1 MAARRSE
8 YRLESRLIDWG
19 TRTVWVVAVIAKKT
33 PTEVRSIQGQR
44 AAKVNANGTSLYLGR
59 VLKWAADVRWRDGLA
74 IAFTTGAVAGSAV
87 VVVMAM
93 RENNNALVVLASVAA
108 LLTVAGQTAIR
119 REMVQRQSES
129 RKYWFSSSPRGLAE
143 VDADLQFMEGNAR
156 LASLLAIKET
166 EVPGRPLTAFFDDH
180 DVEGI
185 VSEFKRLLDGAVGT
199 IESDDLA
206 IRSDTTRIWLHWR
219 ATAVRRRNGSFEHFV
234 ITFEDSTQKHLAEE
248 AAHANLAELE
258 KLNHM
263 KTEFTSMV
271 SHEFRTALT
280 GIQGMSELIN
290 GGAMKP
296 AEVHEYSGYIF
307 QEAERVNRLITD
319 MLDLDRLE
327 AGKMKLQMSPIDLN
341 AVVEGVAVRSS
352 VVSAQHT
359 IRTELEANVPMVLGD
374 SDRLVQVVT
383 NLVSNAIKYSPEGG
397 EVLMSTH
404 FANGAVDVS
413 ITDHGVGIPADFVDR
428 LFGRF
433 ERYEKSPS
441 KVIGTGLG
449 LAIARQI
456 IEMHRGKIW
465 VESAEGSG
473 SAFHFTIPAVVSTP
487 TEVKTPPGQLRA
499 VA

>member
-1 MAARRSE
+1 MAASGE
-8 YRLESRLIDWG
+8 DTSAAG
-19 TRTVWVVAVIAKKT
+19 
-33 PTEVRSIQGQR
+33 PSIQGQR
-44 AAKVNANGTSLYLGR
+44 ASRTKAKGTSRFLGR
-59 VLKWAADVRWRDGLA
+59 VLPWVADVRWRDGLA
-74 IAFTTGAVAGSAV
+74 IAFTAGAVAGSAAV
-87 VVVMAM
+87 VAEAL
-93 RENNNALVVLASVAA
+93 RENNDAVVILAAVAA

-119 REMVQRQSES
+119 REMLQRLAES
-129 RKYWFSSSPRGLAE
+129 RKYWFRSSPRGLAE
-143 VDADLQFMEGNAR
+143 VDADLQFMEGNSR
-156 LASLLAIKET
+156 LASLLAIE
-166 EVPGRPLTAFFDDH
+166 EMDLPGRRLTAFFDDH
-180 DVEGI
+180 DVVGI
-185 VSEFKRLLDGAVGT
+185 VSQFGQLLDGAVGT

-206 IRSDTTRIWLHWR
+206 IRSDNARIWLHWR
-219 ATAVRRRNGSFEHFV
+219 ATAVRRRNGSFQHFV
-234 ITFEDSTQKHLAEE
+234 ITFEDSTQKHVAEE

-258 KLNHM
+258 KLNRM

-290 GGAMKP
+290 GGEMKP

-327 AGKMKLQMSPIDLN
+327 AGKMKLQMSPMDLN
-341 AVVEGVAVRSS
+341 AVVERVAVRSS
-352 VVSAQHT
+352 VVSSKHR
-359 IRTELEANVPMVLGD
+359 IRTELEANLPMVMGD
-374 SDRLVQVVT
+374 SDRLIQVIT

-413 ITDHGVGIPADFVDR
+413 IRDHGVGIPADFVGR

-433 ERYEKSPS
+433 ERYEKTPS

-456 IEMHRGKIW
+456 IEMHGGKIW

-473 SAFHFTIPAVVSTP
+473 SVFHFAIPAVVSVLP
-487 TEVKTPPGQLRA
+487 EAKRPISQLRA

>member
-1 MAARRSE
+1 MSAMGQDTPPNSQTIQRQ
-8 YRLESRLIDWG
+8 G
-19 TRTVWVVAVIAKKT
+19 GPKAK
-33 PTEVRSIQGQR
+33 
-44 AAKVNANGTSLYLGR
+44 ANRIHRWLGR
-59 VLKWAADVRWRDGLA
+59 LLAWFADVRWRDGLA
-74 IAFTTGAVAGSAV
+74 IAFTAGAVAGSVAV
-87 VVVMAM
+87 VAKAVSEDSNTLVILA
-93 RENNNALVVLASVAA
+93 ALAA
-108 LLTVAGQTAIR
+108 LLTVAGQFAIR
-119 REMVQRQSES
+119 REMVQRQAES

-143 VDADLQFMEGNAR
+143 VDSELQFMEGNSR
-156 LASLLAIKET
+156 LASLLAVKEA
-166 EVPGRPLTAFFDDH
+166 ELPGTRLTAFFDDH
-180 DVEGI
+180 EVAEI
-185 VSEFKRLLDGAVGT
+185 VFEFKRLIDGTVGT

-206 IRSDTTRIWLHWR
+206 IRSDSTRIWLHWR

-234 ITFEDSTQKHLAEE
+234 MTFEDSTQKHLAEE

-258 KLNHM
+258 KLDHM

-290 GGAMKP
+290 GGAMSP

-327 AGKMKLQMSPIDLN
+327 AGKMKLQVSPMDLN

-352 VVSAQHT
+352 VVTSRHT
-359 IRTELEANVPMVLGD
+359 IRTKLEANLPMVMGD
-374 SDRLVQVVT
+374 MDRLVQVVT
-383 NLVSNAIKYSPEGG
+383 NLVSNAIKYSPAGG
-397 EVLMSTH
+397 EILLSTRLV
-404 FANGAVDVS
+404 NGSVDVS
-413 ITDHGVGIPADFVDR
+413 IRDHGVGIPADFVDR

-456 IEMHRGKIW
+456 IEMHSGKIW

-473 SAFHFTIPAVVSTP
+473 SVFHFTIPAVATPVPEAKKPVS
-487 TEVKTPPGQLRA
+487 QLSA

>member
-1 MAARRSE
+1 MSATAKRAHRFV
-8 YRLESRLIDWG
+8 SR
-19 TRTVWVVAVIAKKT
+19 VVAW
-33 PTEVRSIQGQR
+33 S
-44 AAKVNANGTSLYLGR
+44 S
-59 VLKWAADVRWRDGLA
+59 DVRWRDGLA
-74 IAFTTGAVAGSAV
+74 IAFTAGAVGGSAAV
-87 VVVMAM
+87 VIEGL
-93 RENNNALVVLASVAA
+93 RERDSTLVILGALAA
-108 LLTVAGQTAIR
+108 LLAVAGQTEIR
-119 REMVQRQSES
+119 REMIQRQAES
-129 RKYWFSSSPRGLAE
+129 RRYWFSSSPRGLAE
-143 VDADLQFMEGNAR
+143 VDADLRFMEGNSR
-156 LASLLAIKET
+156 LASLLAIT
-166 EVPGRPLTAFFDDH
+166 EMDLPGARLTAFFDDNEA
-180 DVEGI
+180 VGI
-185 VSEFKRLLDGAVGT
+185 VSQFSRLLDGAVGT

-206 IRSDTTRIWLHWR
+206 IRGDNTRIWLHWR

-234 ITFEDSTQKHLAEE
+234 ITFEDSTHKHLAEE

-290 GGAMKP
+290 GGQMNP
-296 AEVHEYSGYIF
+296 VEVHEYSGYIF

-327 AGKMKLQMSPIDLN
+327 AGKMKLQMSPIDLK

-352 VVSAQHT
+352 VVSSEHR
-359 IRTELEANVPMVLGD
+359 IRTELEAHVPMVLGD
-374 SDRLVQVVT
+374 TDRLVQVVT
-383 NLVSNAIKYSPEGG
+383 NLVSNAIKYSPEG
-397 EVLMSTH
+397 EEIVLSTH
-404 FANGAVDVS
+404 SANGAVEVS
-413 ITDHGVGIPADFVDR
+413 IRDHGVGIPADFVDR

-456 IEMHRGKIW
+456 IEMHSGKIW
-465 VESAEGSG
+465 VESAEGIG
-473 SAFHFTIPAVVSTP
+473 SVFHFTIPAVVTALPDATRPKSQP
-487 TEVKTPPGQLRA
+487 RA

>member
-1 MAARRSE
+1 M
-8 YRLESRLIDWG
+8 WPVG
-19 TRTVWVVAVIAKKT
+19 VIAKNA
-33 PTEVRSIQGQR
+33 PADVRSIQGQR
-44 AAKVNANGTSLYLGR
+44 SSR
-59 VLKWAADVRWRDGLA
+59 VKASGPSRFLRRVVDWAADVRWRDGLA
-74 IAFTTGAVAGSAV
+74 IAFTAGAVAGLVTLVFKAL
-87 VVVMAM
+87 
-93 RENNNALVVLASVAA
+93 RENDDALAILAAVGAA
-108 LLTVAGQTAIR
+108 LTIAGQAAIR
-119 REMVQRQSES
+119 REMVQRQAES

-143 VDADLQFMEGNAR
+143 VDSNLQFMEGNAR
-156 LASLLAIKET
+156 LASLLAIKEA
-166 EVPGRPLTAFFDDH
+166 EVRGRALTAFFDEH
-180 DVEGI
+180 DVEEI
-185 VSEFKRLLDGAVGT
+185 VSEFRRLQEAAVGT

-206 IRSDTTRIWLHWR
+206 IRTDTTRIWLHWR

-234 ITFEDSTQKHLAEE
+234 MTFEDSTQKHLAEE

-290 GGAMKP
+290 GGAMEKS
-296 AEVHEYSGYIF
+296 EVHEYSGYIF

-327 AGKMKLQMSPIDLN
+327 AGKMKLEMSPLDLN
-341 AVVEGVAVRSS
+341 AVVEGVAVRSA
-352 VVSAQHT
+352 VVSDKHQ
-359 IRTELEANVPMVLGD
+359 IRTALEANVPTVLGD

-397 EVLMSTH
+397 EVLISTH
-404 FANGAVDVS
+404 FADGAVDVS

-465 VESAEGSG
+465 VDSAEGGG
-473 SAFHFTIPAVVSTP
+473 SVFHFTIPAIVTTP
-487 TEVKTPPGQLRA
+487 TGAKRPTGDLRA

>member
-1 MAARRSE
+1 MSAIAEATPADARS
-8 YRLESRLIDWG
+8 G
-19 TRTVWVVAVIAKKT
+19 
-33 PTEVRSIQGQR
+33 QGQH
-44 AAKVNANGTSLYLGR
+44 APKTKVKRGSRFAGR
-59 VLKWAADVRWRDGLA
+59 LLAWAADVRWRDGLA
-74 IAFTTGAVAGSAV
+74 IVFTAGAVAGSAAV
-87 VVVMAM
+87 VA
-93 RENNNALVVLASVAA
+93 RALSENNNTLVILAAVAG

-119 REMVQRQSES
+119 REMVLRQAES

-143 VDADLQFMEGNAR
+143 VDAELQFMEGNSR
-156 LASLLAIKET
+156 LASLLAIT
-166 EVPGRPLTAFFDDH
+166 EAELPGTRLTAFFEEH
-180 DVEGI
+180 EVVEI
-185 VSEFKRLLDGAVGT
+185 IFEFKRLLDGTVGT
-199 IESDDLA
+199 IEADDLA
-206 IRSDTTRIWLHWR
+206 IRGDKSRIWLHWR

-234 ITFEDSTQKHLAEE
+234 MTFEDSSQKHLAEA

-258 KLNHM
+258 KLDHM

-290 GGAMKP
+290 GGQVSA
-296 AEVHEYSGYIF
+296 ADVHEYSGYIF

-327 AGKMKLQMSPIDLN
+327 AGKMKLQISSMDLN
-341 AVVEGVAVRSS
+341 AVVEGVAARSS
-352 VVSAQHT
+352 VVSSKHP
-359 IRTELEANVPMVLGD
+359 IRTDLEANLPMVLGD

-383 NLVSNAIKYSPEGG
+383 NLVSNAIKYSPVGG

-404 FANGAVDVS
+404 FTNGAVDVS
-413 ITDHGVGIPADFVDR
+413 IRDHGVGIPADFVDR

-456 IEMHRGKIW
+456 IEMHNGKIW

-473 SAFHFTIPAVVSTP
+473 SVFHFTIPAVAGAVEEAKNPAS
-487 TEVKTPPGQLRA
+487 LMRA

>member
-1 MAARRSE
+1 
-8 YRLESRLIDWG
+8 
-19 TRTVWVVAVIAKKT
+19 VVAEA
-33 PTEVRSIQGQR
+33 
-44 AAKVNANGTSLYLGR
+44 L
-59 VLKWAADVRWRDGLA
+59 
-74 IAFTTGAVAGSAV
+74 
-87 VVVMAM
+87 
-93 RENNNALVVLASVAA
+93 RENNDAVVILAAVAA

-119 REMVQRQSES
+119 REMLQRLAES
-129 RKYWFSSSPRGLAE
+129 RKYWFRSSPRGLAE
-143 VDADLQFMEGNAR
+143 VDADLQFMEGNSR
-156 LASLLAIKET
+156 LASLLAIE
-166 EVPGRPLTAFFDDH
+166 EMDLPGRRLTAFFDDH
-180 DVEGI
+180 DVVGI
-185 VSEFKRLLDGAVGT
+185 VSQFGQLLDGAVGT

-206 IRSDTTRIWLHWR
+206 IRSDNARIWLHWR
-219 ATAVRRRNGSFEHFV
+219 ATAVRRRNGSFQHFV
-234 ITFEDSTQKHLAEE
+234 ITFEDSTQKHVAEE

-258 KLNHM
+258 KLNRM

-290 GGAMKP
+290 GGEMKP

-327 AGKMKLQMSPIDLN
+327 AGKMKLQMSPMDLN
-341 AVVEGVAVRSS
+341 AVFEGVAVRSS
-352 VVSAQHT
+352 VVSSKHR
-359 IRTELEANVPMVLGD
+359 IRTELEANLPMVMGD
-374 SDRLVQVVT
+374 SDRLIQVIT

-413 ITDHGVGIPADFVDR
+413 IRDHGVGIPADFVGR

-433 ERYEKSPS
+433 ERYEKTPS

-456 IEMHRGKIW
+456 IEMHGGKIW

-473 SAFHFTIPAVVSTP
+473 SVFHFAIPAVVSVLP
-487 TEVKTPPGQLRA
+487 EAKRPISQLRA

>member
-1 MAARRSE
+1 MSAIPEDTMRTGSSSHAQRATKPAAR
-8 YRLESRLIDWG
+8 
-19 TRTVWVVAVIAKKT
+19 
-33 PTEVRSIQGQR
+33 
-44 AAKVNANGTSLYLGR
+44 GTSRFLR
-59 VLKWAADVRWRDGLA
+59 RAFVWAADVRWRDGLA
-74 IAFTTGAVAGSAV
+74 IAFTTGAVAGSAAV
-87 VVVMAM
+87 VAKALRQNDDTVVI
-93 RENNNALVVLASVAA
+93 LAGVAG
-108 LLTVAGQTAIR
+108 LLTVAAQFAIR
-119 REMVQRQSES
+119 REMLQRQAES
-129 RKYWFSSSPRGLAE
+129 RRYWFRSSPRGLAE
-143 VDADLQFMEGNAR
+143 VDAELQFMEGNSR
-156 LASLLAIKET
+156 LASLLAIDET
-166 EVPGRPLTAFFDDH
+166 DLPGASITAFFDDH
-180 DVEGI
+180 DVAGI
-185 VSEFKRLLDGAVGT
+185 VSEFRRLLDGAVET

-206 IRSDTTRIWLHWR
+206 IRGDNARIWLHWR

-234 ITFEDSTQKHLAEE
+234 ITFEDSTLKHLAED

-290 GGAMKP
+290 AGQMTLD
-296 AEVHEYSGYIF
+296 EVHEYSGYIF

-327 AGKMKLQMSPIDLN
+327 AGKMKLQMLPLDLN
-341 AVVEGVAVRSS
+341 EVIEGVAVRSS
-352 VVSAQHT
+352 VVSSHHT
-359 IRTELEANVPMVLGD
+359 IRTELEPNVPIILGD

-397 EVLMSTH
+397 EILLSTH
-404 FANGAVDVS
+404 FSNGAVEVS
-413 ITDHGVGIPADFVDR
+413 IKDHGVGIPADFVDR

-465 VESAEGSG
+465 VESTEGSG
-473 SAFHFTIPAVVSTP
+473 SVFHFTIPAVATAAPDAKGP
-487 TEVKTPPGQLRA
+487 TGGLRA

>member
-1 MAARRSE
+1 MSVTRKE
-8 YRLESRLIDWG
+8 
-19 TRTVWVVAVIAKKT
+19 TRTALRSIHGQRIPNANAKVTVRFLGPVLVWVT
-33 PTEVRSIQGQR
+33 
-44 AAKVNANGTSLYLGR
+44 
-59 VLKWAADVRWRDGLA
+59 DMRWRDGLA
-74 IAFTTGAVAGSAV
+74 IAFTAGAVAGSAAV
-87 VVVMAM
+87 IVAAV
-93 RENNNALVVLASVAA
+93 RENNQTLVILAGIAA

-119 REMVQRQSES
+119 REMLQRLAES
-129 RKYWFSSSPRGLAE
+129 RKYWFTSSPRGLAE
-143 VDADLQFMEGNAR
+143 VDANLQFMEGNSR
-156 LASLLAIKET
+156 LASLLAIRET
-166 EVPGRPLTAFFDDH
+166 DLRGRRLTAFFDDD
-180 DVEGI
+180 DVVGI
-185 VSEFKRLLDGAVGT
+185 VSQFRRLLDGAAGT

-206 IRSDTTRIWLHWR
+206 IRSDNSRIWLHWR

-234 ITFEDSTQKHLAEE
+234 ITFEDSTQKHRAED

-258 KLNHM
+258 KLNQM

-290 GGAMKP
+290 GDQMKP

-307 QEAERVNRLITD
+307 QEAERINRLITD

-327 AGKMKLQMSPIDLN
+327 AGKMKLQLSPIDLN

-352 VVSAQHT
+352 VVSSKHP

-374 SDRLVQVVT
+374 SDRLVQVLT
-383 NLVSNAIKYSPEGG
+383 NLVSNAIKYSPVGG
-397 EVLMSTH
+397 EVLISTH
-404 FANGAVDVS
+404 FANGGVDVS
-413 ITDHGVGIPADFVDR
+413 IRDHGVGIPADFVDR

-433 ERYEKSPS
+433 ERYEKAPS

-456 IEMHRGKIW
+456 IEMHNGKIW

-473 SAFHFTIPAVVSTP
+473 SVFHFTIPAVATALP
-487 TEVKTPPGQLRA
+487 EVKAPTAQLRA

>member
-1 MAARRSE
+1 M
-8 YRLESRLIDWG
+8 
-19 TRTVWVVAVIAKKT
+19 AVIDKNT
-33 PTEVRSIQGQR
+33 PAAVRSIQDQGAPKAR
-44 AAKVNANGTSLYLGR
+44 AMGTTRLLGR
-59 VLKWAADVRWRDGLA
+59 ILAWAADVRWRDALA
-74 IAFTTGAVAGSAV
+74 IAFTAGAVAASAV
-87 VVVMAM
+87 LVADAL
-93 RENNNALVVLASVAA
+93 REHTNTLVILGAVAA

-119 REMVQRQSES
+119 REMLERLAES
-129 RKYWFSSSPRGLAE
+129 RRYWFRSSPRGLAE
-143 VDADLQFMEGNAR
+143 VDADLQFMEGNSR
-156 LASLLAIKET
+156 LASLLGIT
-166 EVPGRPLTAFFDDH
+166 ESELPGKRLTAFFDDH
-180 DVEGI
+180 DVLGI
-185 VSEFKRLLDGAVGT
+185 VSQFGRLLDGAVGT
-199 IESDDLA
+199 TESDDLA
-206 IRSDTTRIWLHWR
+206 IRSDNERIWLHWR
-219 ATAVRRRNGSFEHFV
+219 ATAVRRRNGSFQHFV
-234 ITFEDSTQKHLAEE
+234 ITFEDSTQKHVAEA

-290 GGAMKP
+290 GGQMNL

-327 AGKMKLQMSPIDLN
+327 AGKMKLEMSPIDLN
-341 AVVEGVAVRSS
+341 AIVEGVAVRSS
-352 VVSAQHT
+352 VVSLKHR
-359 IRTELEANVPMVLGD
+359 ISTELEPNVAMVLGD

-383 NLVSNAIKYSPEGG
+383 NLVSNAIKYSPVGG
-397 EVLMSTH
+397 EVVISTH
-404 FANGAVDVS
+404 SVNGAVEVS
-413 ITDHGVGIPADFVDR
+413 IRDHGVGIPADFVDR

-456 IEMHRGKIW
+456 IEMHGGKIW
-465 VESAEGSG
+465 VESAVGSG
-473 SAFHFTIPAVVSTP
+473 SVFHFTIPAVSTAMP
-487 TEVKTPPGQLRA
+487 EPKRPASQLRA

>member
-1 MAARRSE
+1 MSVIDKNTPAA
-8 YRLESRLIDWG
+8 
-19 TRTVWVVAVIAKKT
+19 V
-33 PTEVRSIQGQR
+33 PSIQDQGAPKAR
-44 AAKVNANGTSLYLGR
+44 ANGTTRLLGR
-59 VLKWAADVRWRDGLA
+59 ILQWAADVRWRDALA
-74 IAFTTGAVAGSAV
+74 IAFTAGAVAASAV
-87 VVVMAM
+87 LVADAL
-93 RENNNALVVLASVAA
+93 RENNNTLVILGAIAA

-119 REMVQRQSES
+119 REMLERLAES
-129 RKYWFSSSPRGLAE
+129 RRYWFRSSPRGLAE
-143 VDADLQFMEGNAR
+143 LDAGLQFMEGNSR
-156 LASLLAIKET
+156 LASLLGIT
-166 EVPGRPLTAFFDDH
+166 ESELPGKRLTAFFDDH
-180 DVEGI
+180 DVLGI
-185 VSEFKRLLDGAVGT
+185 VSQFSRLLDGAVGT
-199 IESDDLA
+199 TESDDLA
-206 IRSDTTRIWLHWR
+206 IRSDNERIWLHWR
-219 ATAVRRRNGSFEHFV
+219 ATAVRRRNGSFQHFV
-234 ITFEDSTQKHLAEE
+234 ITFEDSTQKHVAEA

-290 GGAMKP
+290 GGQMKL

-327 AGKMKLQMSPIDLN
+327 AGKMKLETSPIDLN
-341 AVVEGVAVRSS
+341 AIVEGVAVRSS
-352 VVSAQHT
+352 VVSLKHR
-359 IRTELEANVPMVLGD
+359 ISTELEPNVPMVLGD

-383 NLVSNAIKYSPEGG
+383 NLVSNAIKYSPVGG
-397 EVLMSTH
+397 EVLISTH
-404 FANGAVDVS
+404 SVNGAVEVS
-413 ITDHGVGIPADFVDR
+413 IRDHGVGIPADFVDR

-456 IEMHRGKIW
+456 IEMHGGKIW
-465 VESAEGSG
+465 VESAVGSG
-473 SAFHFTIPAVVSTP
+473 SVFHFTIPAVVTAIPEP
-487 TEVKTPPGQLRA
+487 TRPASQLRA

>member
-1 MAARRSE
+1 MSAIVKGAPPADQS
-8 YRLESRLIDWG
+8 SQ
-19 TRTVWVVAVIAKKT
+19 AQSAHNAK
-33 PTEVRSIQGQR
+33 P
-44 AAKVNANGTSLYLGR
+44 NGTARFLGR
-59 VLKWAADVRWRDGLA
+59 ALVWAADVRWRDGLA
-74 IAFTTGAVAGSAV
+74 IGFTAGAVAGSAV
-87 VVVMAM
+87 VVAKAL
-93 RENNNALVVLASVAA
+93 RESDNTVVILASVVA

-119 REMVQRQSES
+119 REMLQRQAES
-129 RKYWFSSSPRGLAE
+129 RRYWFRSSPRGIAE
-143 VDADLQFMEGNAR
+143 VDADLQFMEGNSR
-156 LASLLAIKET
+156 LASLLAIQET
-166 EVPGRPLTAFFDDH
+166 DLPGTHITAFFDDH
-180 DVEGI
+180 DVAGI
-185 VSEFKRLLDGAVGT
+185 VSEFRRLLDGAVET

-206 IRSDTTRIWLHWR
+206 IRSDHARIWLHWR

-234 ITFEDSTQKHLAEE
+234 ITFEDSTQKHLAED

-290 GGAMKP
+290 GGEMKP
-296 AEVHEYSGYIF
+296 AEIKEYSGYIF

-327 AGKMKLQMSPIDLN
+327 AGKMKLQMSPLDLN

-352 VVSAQHT
+352 VVSSHHT
-359 IRTELEANVPMVLGD
+359 IRTELEPNVPIVLGD

-383 NLVSNAIKYSPEGG
+383 NLVSNAIKYSPVGG
-397 EVLMSTH
+397 EILISTH

-413 ITDHGVGIPADFVDR
+413 IKDHGVGIPADFVDR

-465 VESAEGSG
+465 VETAEGSG
-473 SAFHFTIPAVVSTP
+473 SVFHFTIPAVATAAPETKGP
-487 TEVKTPPGQLRA
+487 TGQLRA

>member
-1 MAARRSE
+1 M
-8 YRLESRLIDWG
+8 
-19 TRTVWVVAVIAKKT
+19 
-33 PTEVRSIQGQR
+33 
-44 AAKVNANGTSLYLGR
+44 
-59 VLKWAADVRWRDGLA
+59 
-74 IAFTTGAVAGSAV
+74 
-87 VVVMAM
+87 
-93 RENNNALVVLASVAA
+93 
-108 LLTVAGQTAIR
+108 
-119 REMVQRQSES
+119 
-129 RKYWFSSSPRGLAE
+129 
-143 VDADLQFMEGNAR
+143 DADLQLMEGNSR
-156 LASLLAIKET
+156 LASLLAIDEMDLA
-166 EVPGRPLTAFFDDH
+166 GRRLTAFFDDH
-180 DVEGI
+180 DVVGI
-185 VSEFKRLLDGAVGT
+185 VTEFRRLLDGAVET

-206 IRSDTTRIWLHWR
+206 IRSDNARIWLHWR
-219 ATAVRRRNGSFEHFV
+219 ATAVRRRNGNFEHFV
-234 ITFEDSTQKHLAEE
+234 ITFEDSTQKHLAED

-290 GGAMKP
+290 GGGMNP

-327 AGKMKLQMSPIDLN
+327 AGKMKLQMIPMDLN

-352 VVSAQHT
+352 VVSSNHQ
-359 IRTELEANVPMVLGD
+359 IRTELGANVPMVLGD
-374 SDRLVQVVT
+374 SDRLVQVIT

-397 EVLMSTH
+397 EVLISTL
-404 FANGAVDVS
+404 FAKGGVDVS
-413 ITDHGVGIPADFVDR
+413 IRDHGVGIPADFIDR

-456 IEMHRGKIW
+456 IEMHSGKIW

-473 SAFHFTIPAVVSTP
+473 SVFHFTIPAVATMPEAKRPSS
-487 TEVKTPPGQLRA
+487 QLRA

>member
-1 MAARRSE
+1 M
-8 YRLESRLIDWG
+8 
-19 TRTVWVVAVIAKKT
+19 AVIAKNT
-33 PTEVRSIQGQR
+33 PADVRSIQGQR
-44 AAKVNANGTSLYLGR
+44 SSRVKGTGASRFLGH
-59 VLKWAADVRWRDGLA
+59 VADWAADVRWRDGLA
-74 IAFTTGAVAGSAV
+74 IAFTAGAVAGLAAV
-87 VVVMAM
+87 VYKALS
-93 RENNNALVVLASVAA
+93 ENNNTLVILAAVAA
-108 LLTVAGQTAIR
+108 LLTIAGQTAIR
-119 REMVQRQSES
+119 REMVQRRAES

-166 EVPGRPLTAFFDDH
+166 EVPGRALTVFFDEH

-185 VSEFKRLLDGAVGT
+185 VSEFRRLQDGAVGT

-234 ITFEDSTQKHLAEE
+234 MTFEDSTQKHLAEE

-290 GGAMKP
+290 GGAMQP

-327 AGKMKLQMSPIDLN
+327 AGKMKLQMSPLDLN
-341 AVVEGVAVRSS
+341 AVVEGVAVRSA
-352 VVSAQHT
+352 VVSAKHP

-374 SDRLVQVVT
+374 SDRLVQVIS

-397 EVLMSTH
+397 EVLISTH

-456 IEMHRGKIW
+456 VEMHRGKIW
-465 VESAEGSG
+465 VESAEGTG
-473 SAFHFTIPAVVSTP
+473 SVFHFTIPVVATTP
-487 TEVKTPPGQLRA
+487 TDATRPAGHLRA

>member
-1 MAARRSE
+1 MSVIPKDTPAAARSVQ
-8 YRLESRLIDWG
+8 S
-19 TRTVWVVAVIAKKT
+19 
-33 PTEVRSIQGQR
+33 QR
-44 AAKVNANGTSLYLGR
+44 APKAQAKGPSRFLAR
-59 VLKWAADVRWRDGLA
+59 VLAWAADVRWRDGLA
-74 IAFTTGAVAGSAV
+74 IAFTAGAVACSAAV
-87 VVVMAM
+87 VAEALRV
-93 RENNNALVVLASVAA
+93 NNNTLVILGVLAA

-119 REMVQRQSES
+119 RELVQRLAES

-143 VDADLQFMEGNAR
+143 VNADLQFMEGNAR
-156 LASLLAIKET
+156 LASLLAIKEADL
-166 EVPGRPLTAFFDDH
+166 PGARVTAFFDDH
-180 DVEGI
+180 DVAGI
-185 VSEFKRLLDGAVGT
+185 VSQFRQLLDGAVGT

-206 IRSDTTRIWLHWR
+206 VRSDGARVWLHWR

-290 GGAMKP
+290 DGAMQL

-307 QEAERVNRLITD
+307 QEAVRVNRLITD

-327 AGKMKLQMSPIDLN
+327 AGKMRLQMSPMDLN
-341 AVVEGVAVRSS
+341 AIVDGVAVRSS
-352 VVSAQHT
+352 VVSSKHQ
-359 IRTELEANVPMVLGD
+359 IRTELEPNVPMVLGD
-374 SDRLVQVVT
+374 SDRLVQVIT

-397 EVLMSTH
+397 EVLISTH
-404 FANGAVDVS
+404 FANGAVNVS
-413 ITDHGVGIPADFVDR
+413 IRDHGVGIPADFIDR
-428 LFGRF
+428 LFGHF

-456 IEMHRGKIW
+456 IEMHGGKIW

-473 SAFHFTIPAVVSTP
+473 SVFHFTIPAVATAMPEAKRLTS
-487 TEVKTPPGQLRA
+487 QLRA

>member
-1 MAARRSE
+1 MSAIVKGTPPADRSNHAQDAP
-8 YRLESRLIDWG
+8 RPKAHG
-19 TRTVWVVAVIAKKT
+19 NTRS
-33 PTEVRSIQGQR
+33 PGR
-44 AAKVNANGTSLYLGR
+44 ALA
-59 VLKWAADVRWRDGLA
+59 WAADVRWRDGLA
-74 IAFTTGAVAGSAV
+74 IAFTTGAVAGSAAV
-87 VVVMAM
+87 VAHAL
-93 RENNNALVVLASVAA
+93 RENNNTLVIVAA
-108 LLTVAGQTAIR
+108 VTALLAVAGQTAIR
-119 REMVQRQSES
+119 REMLQRQAES
-129 RKYWFSSSPRGLAE
+129 RQYWFRSSPRGLAE
-143 VDADLQFMEGNAR
+143 VDADLQFMEGNSR

-166 EVPGRPLTAFFDDH
+166 DLPGAGITAFFDDH
-180 DVEGI
+180 DVAGI
-185 VSEFKRLLDGAVGT
+185 VSEFKRLLDGAVET

-206 IRSDTTRIWLHWR
+206 IRSDHARIWLHWR

-234 ITFEDSTQKHLAEE
+234 ITFEDSTQKHLAED

-290 GGAMKP
+290 GGQMNL
-296 AEVHEYSGYIF
+296 AEIHEYSGYIF

-327 AGKMKLQMSPIDLN
+327 AGKMKLQMSPLDLN

-352 VVSAQHT
+352 VVSSHHT
-359 IRTELEANVPMVLGD
+359 IRTELEANVPIVLGD

-383 NLVSNAIKYSPEGG
+383 NLVSNAIKYSPVGG
-397 EVLMSTH
+397 EILISTH

-413 ITDHGVGIPADFVDR
+413 IRDHGVGIPADFVDR

-473 SAFHFTIPAVVSTP
+473 SVFHFTIPAVATVTP
-487 TEVKTPPGQLRA
+487 DVKGPTGQFRA